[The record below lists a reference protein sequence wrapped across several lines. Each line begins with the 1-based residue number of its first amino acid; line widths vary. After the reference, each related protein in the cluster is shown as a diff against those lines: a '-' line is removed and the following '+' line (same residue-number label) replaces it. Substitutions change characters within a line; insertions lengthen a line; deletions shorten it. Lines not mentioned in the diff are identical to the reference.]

1 MKILMDL
8 RREETRGT
16 RIDKITHFEEVMLF
30 AQRGGWIGNG
40 GRNLFKVHLHFFEKL
55 LQRPWG
61 VVQRRGPFD
70 ESHCVEDLPNCA
82 CGPGKPEVTAL
93 QTFIS
98 GQILQES
105 LWTRSPVQVFRR
117 RKTHFDDGLDHFLA
131 ETNWMAMSSTRT
143 RKQDGRITR
152 IGVSQSFLPFTHHTF
167 RAPDR
172 IGKLLHRP
180 VRMLVQQG
188 TQVGAFAHPI
198 NFHTTLLLW
207 DQKDVH
213 GFSVSQ
219 RRKSG
224 KSCFCDFISYEKH
237 SNRRL
242 LVYLLH
248 CTNLLDK
255 RLPTRL
261 ICVPNVHASN

>member
-1 MKILMDL
+1 
-8 RREETRGT
+8 
-16 RIDKITHFEEVMLF
+16 MLF

-40 GRNLFKVHLHFFEKL
+40 GRNLFTVHLHFFEKL

-117 RKTHFDDGLDHFLA
+117 RKTHFDDGLDHVLA
-131 ETNWMAMSSTRT
+131 ETSWMAMSSTRT
-143 RKQDGRITR
+143 RKQDGRITG
-152 IGVSQSFLPFTHHTF
+152 IGVSQSFLPFAHHTF

-207 DQKDVH
+207 GSK
-213 GFSVSQ
+213 
-219 RRKSG
+219 RRSRLQ
-224 KSCFCDFISYEKH
+224 CIAEEKKGQE
-237 SNRRL
+237 L
-242 LVYLLH
+242 FL
-248 CTNLLDK
+248 
-255 RLPTRL
+255 
-261 ICVPNVHASN
+261 